1 MKEAVLSHL
10 LKLVEEELTHELDPE
25 KRAELEK
32 KKLVL
37 KFLPRREFEST
48 DEIVPSSIVE
58 IELTAGSHP
67 RSYVL
72 LIPTGGGWIS
82 EWNGKPLQIVTPY
95 SPLGERLMGKKQGE
109 DLQIETYQGTSRV
122 YKILAHC

>member
-1 MKEAVLSHL
+1 MKESVLSHL
-10 LKLVEEELTHELDPE
+10 LKLVEEELVHELDPA

-37 KFLPRREFEST
+37 KFLPRREFESS

-58 IELTAGSHP
+58 VELASGSRP

-72 LIPTGGGWIS
+72 LIPSGGGWIS

-109 DLQIETYQGTSRV
+109 EAQVETYQGTTRT
-122 YKILAHC
+122 YKILSHC